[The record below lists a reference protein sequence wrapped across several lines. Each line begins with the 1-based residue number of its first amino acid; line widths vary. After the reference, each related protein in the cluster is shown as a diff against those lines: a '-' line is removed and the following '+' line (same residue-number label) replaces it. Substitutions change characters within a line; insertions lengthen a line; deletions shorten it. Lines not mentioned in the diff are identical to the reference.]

1 MEGVQNPQAQ
11 ANNNTDPQNPQ
22 AQNQQVQN
30 QEPGRLAQQAGTEPQ
45 AQNQEPDPQ
54 NPQGAPEAY
63 DFTSA
68 LPEGETLDEAISQ
81 KFGEICKGM
90 NLTNEQANQMA
101 AYGFEYGKGL
111 IQQMNDMREAQYD
124 KWQEETRKELG
135 ADFEKTMNEYGAGLQ
150 HLEKTSPEI
159 RKLLSETGVGDRIE
173 IVRAISELGRLV
185 SEDGGVGG
193 GNAKAEKHP
202 CTPIPILI
210 TIKEE

>member
-1 MEGVQNPQAQ
+1 MEDVQNQQAQ

-22 AQNQQVQN
+22 VQNQQAQNQDP
-30 QEPGRLAQQAGTEPQ
+30 EPGRLAQQAGVEPQ
-45 AQNQEPDPQ
+45 VAE
-54 NPQGAPEAY
+54 PQGAPETY

-150 HLEKTSPEI
+150 HLEKTCPGI

-173 IVRAISELGRLV
+173 IVRAFSELGRLV

-193 GNAKAEKHP
+193 DNPQGGKTSMYPNTNFENY
-202 CTPIPILI
+202 
-210 TIKEE
+210 

>member
-1 MEGVQNPQAQ
+1 MEGVQNQQAQ
-11 ANNNTDPQNPQ
+11 ANNNTDPQSPQ

-45 AQNQEPDPQ
+45 AQNQKPDPQ

-150 HLEKTSPEI
+150 HLEKTCPGI

-185 SEDGGVGG
+185 SEDGGIGG
-193 GNAKAEKHP
+193 GNPQGGKTSMYPNTNFENY
-202 CTPIPILI
+202 
-210 TIKEE
+210 

>member
-11 ANNNTDPQNPQ
+11 ANNNTDPQSPQ
-22 AQNQQVQN
+22 AQNQQV
-30 QEPGRLAQQAGTEPQ
+30 
-45 AQNQEPDPQ
+45 QNQEPDPQ

-150 HLEKTSPEI
+150 HLEKTSPGI

-193 GNAKAEKHP
+193 GNAKGGK
-202 CTPIPILI
+202 TPMYPN
-210 TIKEE
+210 TNFDNY

>member
-1 MEGVQNPQAQ
+1 MEDVQNQQAQ
-11 ANNNTDPQNPQ
+11 ANNNTDPQN
-22 AQNQQVQN
+22 QQVQN
-30 QEPGRLAQQAGTEPQ
+30 QQAQNQDPEPGRLAQQAG
-45 AQNQEPDPQ
+45 ADPQ
-54 NPQGAPEAY
+54 GAAPQGAPETY

-150 HLEKTSPEI
+150 HLEKTCPGI

-173 IVRAISELGRLV
+173 IVRAFSELGRLV

-193 GNAKAEKHP
+193 GNAKGGK
-202 CTPIPILI
+202 TPMYPN
-210 TIKEE
+210 TNFDNY

>member
-1 MEGVQNPQAQ
+1 MEGVQNQQAQ
-11 ANNNTDPQNPQ
+11 ANNNTDPQSPQ

-45 AQNQEPDPQ
+45 AQNQKPDPQ

-150 HLEKTSPEI
+150 HLEKTCPGI

-173 IVRAISELGRLV
+173 IVRAFSELGRLV
-185 SEDGGVGG
+185 SEDGGIGG
-193 GNAKAEKHP
+193 GNPQGGKTSMYPNTNFENY
-202 CTPIPILI
+202 
-210 TIKEE
+210 

>member
-11 ANNNTDPQNPQ
+11 ANNNTDPQSPQ

-45 AQNQEPDPQ
+45 AQNQKPDPQ
-54 NPQGAPEAY
+54 NPQGAPEVY

-101 AYGFEYGKGL
+101 VYGFEYGKGL

-150 HLEKTSPEI
+150 HLEKTCPGI

-193 GNAKAEKHP
+193 GNPQGGKTSMYP
-202 CTPIPILI
+202 NTNFNNY
-210 TIKEE
+210 

>member
-1 MEGVQNPQAQ
+1 MEDVQNQQAQ
-11 ANNNTDPQNPQ
+11 ANNNTDPQV
-22 AQNQQVQN
+22 QNQQVQE
-30 QEPGRLAQQAGTEPQ
+30 QQAEEPARLAQQAGAEPQ
-45 AQNQEPDPQ
+45 AAA
-54 NPQGAPEAY
+54 PQGAPETY

-124 KWQEETRKELG
+124 KWQEETKKELG
-135 ADFEKTMNEYGAGLQ
+135 ADFQKTMNEYGAGLQ
-150 HLEKTSPEI
+150 HLEKTCPGI

-173 IVRAISELGRLV
+173 IVRAFSELGRLV

-193 GNAKAEKHP
+193 GNPQGGKTSMYPNTNFENY
-202 CTPIPILI
+202 
-210 TIKEE
+210 

>member
-1 MEGVQNPQAQ
+1 MEDVQNQQAQ
-11 ANNNTDPQNPQ
+11 ANNNTDPQN
-22 AQNQQVQN
+22 QQVQ
-30 QEPGRLAQQAGTEPQ
+30 EPQNTEPQAAEPARLAQQAGADPQ
-45 AQNQEPDPQ
+45 AAA
-54 NPQGAPEAY
+54 PQGAPETY

-135 ADFEKTMNEYGAGLQ
+135 ADFQKTMNEYGAGIQ
-150 HLEKTSPEI
+150 HLEKTCPGI

-173 IVRAISELGRLV
+173 IVRAFSELGRLV

-193 GNAKAEKHP
+193 GNPQGGKTSMYPNTNFENY
-202 CTPIPILI
+202 
-210 TIKEE
+210 

>member
-11 ANNNTDPQNPQ
+11 ANNNTDPQSPQ

-30 QEPGRLAQQAGTEPQ
+30 QDPGRLAQQAGTEPQ
-45 AQNQEPDPQ
+45 AQNQKPDPQ

-150 HLEKTSPEI
+150 HLEKTCPGI

-173 IVRAISELGRLV
+173 IVRAFSELGRLV

-193 GNAKAEKHP
+193 GNPQGGKTSMYPNTNFENY
-202 CTPIPILI
+202 
-210 TIKEE
+210 

>member
-1 MEGVQNPQAQ
+1 MEGVQNQQAQ
-11 ANNNTDPQNPQ
+11 ANNNTDPQSPQ
-22 AQNQQVQN
+22 V
-30 QEPGRLAQQAGTEPQ
+30 EPQ
-45 AQNQEPDPQ
+45 AQNQPAQNQEPARLAQQAAPQ
-54 NPQGAPEAY
+54 TTEPQGAPEAY

-135 ADFEKTMNEYGAGLQ
+135 ADFDKTMNEYGAGLQ
-150 HLEKTSPEI
+150 YLEKTSPGI

-185 SEDGGVGG
+185 SEDGGVGS
-193 GNAKAEKHP
+193 GNAKGGK
-202 CTPIPILI
+202 TPMYPN
-210 TIKEE
+210 TNFDNY

>member
-1 MEGVQNPQAQ
+1 MEGVQNQQAQ
-11 ANNNTDPQNPQ
+11 ANNNTDPQN
-22 AQNQQVQN
+22 QQVQ
-30 QEPGRLAQQAGTEPQ
+30 EPQNTEPQAAEPARLAQQAGADPQ
-45 AQNQEPDPQ
+45 AAA
-54 NPQGAPEAY
+54 PQGAPETY

-135 ADFEKTMNEYGAGLQ
+135 ADFQKTMNEYGAGLQ
-150 HLEKTSPEI
+150 HLEKTCPGI

-193 GNAKAEKHP
+193 GNAKGGK
-202 CTPIPILI
+202 TPMYPN
-210 TIKEE
+210 TNFENY

>member
-1 MEGVQNPQAQ
+1 MEDVQNQQAQ
-11 ANNNTDPQNPQ
+11 ANNNTDPQN
-22 AQNQQVQN
+22 QQVQN
-30 QEPGRLAQQAGTEPQ
+30 QQAQNQDLEPGRLAQQAG
-45 AQNQEPDPQ
+45 ADPQ
-54 NPQGAPEAY
+54 GTAPQGAPETY

-135 ADFEKTMNEYGAGLQ
+135 ADFEKTMNEYGAGIQ
-150 HLEKTSPEI
+150 HLEKTCPGI

-193 GNAKAEKHP
+193 GNAKGGK
-202 CTPIPILI
+202 TPMYPN
-210 TIKEE
+210 TNFDNY

>member
-11 ANNNTDPQNPQ
+11 ANNNTDPQSPQ

-45 AQNQEPDPQ
+45 AQANNNTDPQ
-54 NPQGAPEAY
+54 NPQGDPEAY

-150 HLEKTSPEI
+150 HLEKTSPGI

-185 SEDGGVGG
+185 SEDGGVSG
-193 GNAKAEKHP
+193 GNAKGGK
-202 CTPIPILI
+202 TPMYPN
-210 TIKEE
+210 TNFDNY

>member
-1 MEGVQNPQAQ
+1 MEGVQNQQAQ
-11 ANNNTDPQNPQ
+11 ANNNTDPQN
-22 AQNQQVQN
+22 QQVQN
-30 QEPGRLAQQAGTEPQ
+30 QQAQNQDPEPGRLAQQAGADPQ
-45 AQNQEPDPQ
+45 AAA
-54 NPQGAPEAY
+54 PQGAPETY
-63 DFTSA
+63 DFTGA
-68 LPEGETLDEAISQ
+68 LHEGETLDEAISQ

-150 HLEKTSPEI
+150 HLEKTCPGI

-173 IVRAISELGRLV
+173 IVRAFSELGRLV

-193 GNAKAEKHP
+193 GNPQGGKTSMYPNTNFENY
-202 CTPIPILI
+202 
-210 TIKEE
+210 

>member
-1 MEGVQNPQAQ
+1 MEDVQNQQAQ
-11 ANNNTDPQNPQ
+11 ANNNTDPQSP
-22 AQNQQVQN
+22 QVQN

-45 AQNQEPDPQ
+45 AQNQKPDPQ

-150 HLEKTSPEI
+150 HLEKTCPGI

-173 IVRAISELGRLV
+173 IVRAFSELGRLV

-193 GNAKAEKHP
+193 GNPQGGKTSMYPNTNFENY
-202 CTPIPILI
+202 
-210 TIKEE
+210 

>member
-1 MEGVQNPQAQ
+1 M
-11 ANNNTDPQNPQ
+11 
-22 AQNQQVQN
+22 
-30 QEPGRLAQQAGTEPQ
+30 
-45 AQNQEPDPQ
+45 
-54 NPQGAPEAY
+54 
-63 DFTSA
+63 
-68 LPEGETLDEAISQ
+68 PEGETLDEAISQ

-150 HLEKTSPEI
+150 HLEKTSPGI

-193 GNAKAEKHP
+193 GNPQGGKTSMYPNTNFENY
-202 CTPIPILI
+202 
-210 TIKEE
+210 

>member
-1 MEGVQNPQAQ
+1 MEDVQNQQAQ
-11 ANNNTDPQNPQ
+11 ANNNTDPQN
-22 AQNQQVQN
+22 QQVQN
-30 QEPGRLAQQAGTEPQ
+30 QQAQNQDPESGRLAQQAGADPQ
-45 AQNQEPDPQ
+45 AQNQ
-54 NPQGAPEAY
+54 QGAPETY

-150 HLEKTSPEI
+150 HLEKTCPGI

-173 IVRAISELGRLV
+173 IVRAFSELGRLV

-193 GNAKAEKHP
+193 GNPQGGKTSMYPNTNFENY
-202 CTPIPILI
+202 
-210 TIKEE
+210 

>member
-1 MEGVQNPQAQ
+1 MEDVQNQQAQ

-22 AQNQQVQN
+22 VEPQVQN

-54 NPQGAPEAY
+54 NPQGAPEVY

-111 IQQMNDMREAQYD
+111 IQQMNDMREAQY
-124 KWQEETRKELG
+124 
-135 ADFEKTMNEYGAGLQ
+135 
-150 HLEKTSPEI
+150 
-159 RKLLSETGVGDRIE
+159 LS
-173 IVRAISELGRLV
+173 
-185 SEDGGVGG
+185 
-193 GNAKAEKHP
+193 
-202 CTPIPILI
+202 LI
-210 TIKEE
+210 HI

>member
-1 MEGVQNPQAQ
+1 MEDVQNQQAQ
-11 ANNNTDPQNPQ
+11 ANNNTDPQSPQ

-150 HLEKTSPEI
+150 HLEKTCPGI

-173 IVRAISELGRLV
+173 IVRAFSELGRLV

-193 GNAKAEKHP
+193 GNPQGGKTSMYPNTNFENY
-202 CTPIPILI
+202 
-210 TIKEE
+210 

>member
-1 MEGVQNPQAQ
+1 MEDVQNQQAQ
-11 ANNNTDPQNPQ
+11 ANNNTDPQN
-22 AQNQQVQN
+22 QQVQN
-30 QEPGRLAQQAGTEPQ
+30 QQAQNQDPGRLAQQAGADPQ

-150 HLEKTSPEI
+150 HLEKTCPGI

-173 IVRAISELGRLV
+173 IVRAFSELGRLV
-185 SEDGGVGG
+185 SEDGGTFG
-193 GNAKAEKHP
+193 GNTKGGK
-202 CTPIPILI
+202 TPMYPN
-210 TIKEE
+210 TNFDNY

>member
-1 MEGVQNPQAQ
+1 MEDVQNQQAQ
-11 ANNNTDPQNPQ
+11 ANNNTDPQN
-22 AQNQQVQN
+22 QQVQN
-30 QEPGRLAQQAGTEPQ
+30 QQAQNQDPEPGRLAQQAG
-45 AQNQEPDPQ
+45 ADPQ
-54 NPQGAPEAY
+54 GAAPQGAPETY

-124 KWQEETRKELG
+124 EWQEETRKELG

-150 HLEKTSPEI
+150 HLEKTCPGI

-173 IVRAISELGRLV
+173 IVRAFSELGRLV

-193 GNAKAEKHP
+193 GNPQGGKTSMYPNTNFENY
-202 CTPIPILI
+202 
-210 TIKEE
+210 

>member
-11 ANNNTDPQNPQ
+11 ANNNTDPQSPQ

-45 AQNQEPDPQ
+45 AQANNNTDPQ

-150 HLEKTSPEI
+150 HLEKTSPGI

-185 SEDGGVGG
+185 SEDGGVSG
-193 GNAKAEKHP
+193 GNAKGGK
-202 CTPIPILI
+202 TPMYPN
-210 TIKEE
+210 TNFDNY

>member
-1 MEGVQNPQAQ
+1 MEGVQNQQAQ

-22 AQNQQVQN
+22 VELQVQN

-90 NLTNEQANQMA
+90 NLTN
-101 AYGFEYGKGL
+101 
-111 IQQMNDMREAQYD
+111 
-124 KWQEETRKELG
+124 
-135 ADFEKTMNEYGAGLQ
+135 
-150 HLEKTSPEI
+150 
-159 RKLLSETGVGDRIE
+159 
-173 IVRAISELGRLV
+173 
-185 SEDGGVGG
+185 
-193 GNAKAEKHP
+193 
-202 CTPIPILI
+202 
-210 TIKEE
+210 

>member
-1 MEGVQNPQAQ
+1 MEDVQNQQAQ
-11 ANNNTDPQNPQ
+11 ANNNTDPQN
-22 AQNQQVQN
+22 QQVQN
-30 QEPGRLAQQAGTEPQ
+30 QQTQNQDPEPGRLAQQAG
-45 AQNQEPDPQ
+45 AD
-54 NPQGAPEAY
+54 PQGAPEAY

-150 HLEKTSPEI
+150 HLEKTCPGI

-173 IVRAISELGRLV
+173 IVRAFSELGRLV

-193 GNAKAEKHP
+193 GNPQGGKTSMYPNTNFENY
-202 CTPIPILI
+202 
-210 TIKEE
+210 

>member
-11 ANNNTDPQNPQ
+11 ANNNTDPQSPQ

-45 AQNQEPDPQ
+45 AQNQKPDPQ

-150 HLEKTSPEI
+150 HLEKTCPGI

-193 GNAKAEKHP
+193 GNPQGGKTSMYP
-202 CTPIPILI
+202 NTNFNNY
-210 TIKEE
+210 

>member
-1 MEGVQNPQAQ
+1 MEDVQNQQAQ
-11 ANNNTDPQNPQ
+11 ANNNTDPQN
-22 AQNQQVQN
+22 QQVQN
-30 QEPGRLAQQAGTEPQ
+30 QQAQNQDPEPGRLAQQAG
-45 AQNQEPDPQ
+45 ADPQ
-54 NPQGAPEAY
+54 GTDPQGAPETY

-150 HLEKTSPEI
+150 HLEKTCPGI

-185 SEDGGVGG
+185 SEDGGIGG
-193 GNAKAEKHP
+193 GNAKGGK
-202 CTPIPILI
+202 TPMYPN
-210 TIKEE
+210 TNFENY

>member
-1 MEGVQNPQAQ
+1 MEGVQNQQAQ
-11 ANNNTDPQNPQ
+11 ANNNTDPQV
-22 AQNQQVQN
+22 QNQQVQ
-30 QEPGRLAQQAGTEPQ
+30 EPQAAEPARLAQQAGAEPQ
-45 AQNQEPDPQ
+45 AAA
-54 NPQGAPEAY
+54 PQGAPETY

-124 KWQEETRKELG
+124 KWQEETKKELG
-135 ADFEKTMNEYGAGLQ
+135 ADFQKTMNEYGAGLQ
-150 HLEKTSPEI
+150 HLEKTCPGI

-173 IVRAISELGRLV
+173 IVRAFSELGRLV

-193 GNAKAEKHP
+193 GNPQGGKTSMYPNTNFENY
-202 CTPIPILI
+202 
-210 TIKEE
+210 

>member
-1 MEGVQNPQAQ
+1 MEDVQNQQAQ

-150 HLEKTSPEI
+150 HLEKTCPGI

-193 GNAKAEKHP
+193 GNPQGGKTSMYPNTNFENY
-202 CTPIPILI
+202 
-210 TIKEE
+210 

>member
-11 ANNNTDPQNPQ
+11 ANNNTDPQSPQ

-30 QEPGRLAQQAGTEPQ
+30 QDPGRLAQQAGTEPQ
-45 AQNQEPDPQ
+45 AQNQKPDPQ

-135 ADFEKTMNEYGAGLQ
+135 ADFDKTMNEYGAGLQ
-150 HLEKTSPEI
+150 HLEKTSPGI

-185 SEDGGVGG
+185 SEDGGVGSRNTKG
-193 GNAKAEKHP
+193 GK
-202 CTPIPILI
+202 TPMYPN
-210 TIKEE
+210 TNFDNY

>member
-11 ANNNTDPQNPQ
+11 ANNNTDPQSPQ

-45 AQNQEPDPQ
+45 AQNQKPDPQ
-54 NPQGAPEAY
+54 NPQGAPEVY

-124 KWQEETRKELG
+124 KWQEETRKDLG

-150 HLEKTSPEI
+150 HLEKTCPGI

-193 GNAKAEKHP
+193 GNPQGGKTSMYP
-202 CTPIPILI
+202 NTNFNNY
-210 TIKEE
+210 

>member
-1 MEGVQNPQAQ
+1 MEGVQNQQAQ
-11 ANNNTDPQNPQ
+11 ANNNTDPQSPQ

-45 AQNQEPDPQ
+45 AQNQKPDPQ

-135 ADFEKTMNEYGAGLQ
+135 VDFEKTMNEYGAGLQ
-150 HLEKTSPEI
+150 HLEKTSPGI
-159 RKLLSETGVGDRIE
+159 RKLLSETGVGDHIE

-193 GNAKAEKHP
+193 GNAKGGK
-202 CTPIPILI
+202 TPMYPN
-210 TIKEE
+210 TNFENY

>member
-135 ADFEKTMNEYGAGLQ
+135 ADFQKTMNEYGAGLQ
-150 HLEKTSPEI
+150 HLEKTCPGI

-173 IVRAISELGRLV
+173 IVRAFSELGRLV

-193 GNAKAEKHP
+193 GNPQGGKTSMYPNTNFENY
-202 CTPIPILI
+202 
-210 TIKEE
+210 

>member
-1 MEGVQNPQAQ
+1 MEGVQNQQAQ
-11 ANNNTDPQNPQ
+11 ANNNTDPQN
-22 AQNQQVQN
+22 QQVQ
-30 QEPGRLAQQAGTEPQ
+30 EPQNTEPQAAEPARLAQQAGADPQ
-45 AQNQEPDPQ
+45 AAA
-54 NPQGAPEAY
+54 PQGAPETY
-63 DFTSA
+63 DFTGA

-150 HLEKTSPEI
+150 HLEKTSPGI

-193 GNAKAEKHP
+193 GNAKGGKAP
-202 CTPIPILI
+202 MYPNTNFDNY
-210 TIKEE
+210 

>member
-1 MEGVQNPQAQ
+1 MEDVQNQQAQ
-11 ANNNTDPQNPQ
+11 ANNNTDPQV
-22 AQNQQVQN
+22 QNQQVQ
-30 QEPGRLAQQAGTEPQ
+30 EPQAEEPARLAQQAGTEPQ
-45 AQNQEPDPQ
+45 AQNQEPDTQ
-54 NPQGAPEAY
+54 NPQGAPETY

-124 KWQEETRKELG
+124 KWQEETKKELG
-135 ADFEKTMNEYGAGLQ
+135 ADFQKTMNEYGAGLQ
-150 HLEKTSPEI
+150 HLEKTCPGI

-173 IVRAISELGRLV
+173 IVRAFSELGRLV

-193 GNAKAEKHP
+193 CNPQGGKTSMYPN
-202 CTPIPILI
+202 TNFDNY
-210 TIKEE
+210 

>member
-1 MEGVQNPQAQ
+1 MEDVQNPQAQ
-11 ANNNTDPQNPQ
+11 ANNNTDPQSPQ
-22 AQNQQVQN
+22 AQNQQ
-30 QEPGRLAQQAGTEPQ
+30 
-45 AQNQEPDPQ
+45 AQNQKPDPQ

-150 HLEKTSPEI
+150 HLEKTCPGI

-193 GNAKAEKHP
+193 GNPQGGKISMYP
-202 CTPIPILI
+202 NTNFDNY
-210 TIKEE
+210 

>member
-11 ANNNTDPQNPQ
+11 ANNNTDPQSPQ

-30 QEPGRLAQQAGTEPQ
+30 QDPGRLAQQAGTEPQ
-45 AQNQEPDPQ
+45 AQNQKPDPQ

-111 IQQMNDMREAQYD
+111 IKQMNDMREAQYD

-150 HLEKTSPEI
+150 HLEKTSPGI

-185 SEDGGVGG
+185 SEDGGVSG
-193 GNAKAEKHP
+193 GNAKGGK
-202 CTPIPILI
+202 TPMYPN
-210 TIKEE
+210 TNFDNY

>member
-1 MEGVQNPQAQ
+1 MEDVQNQQAQ
-11 ANNNTDPQNPQ
+11 ANNNTDPQN
-22 AQNQQVQN
+22 QQVQN
-30 QEPGRLAQQAGTEPQ
+30 QQAQNQDPEPGRLAQQAG
-45 AQNQEPDPQ
+45 ADPQ
-54 NPQGAPEAY
+54 GAAPQGAPETY

-68 LPEGETLDEAISQ
+68 LPEGENLDEAISQ

-150 HLEKTSPEI
+150 HLEKTCPGI

-173 IVRAISELGRLV
+173 IVRAFSELGRLV

-193 GNAKAEKHP
+193 GNPQGGKTSMYPNTNFENY
-202 CTPIPILI
+202 
-210 TIKEE
+210 

>member
-11 ANNNTDPQNPQ
+11 ANNNTDPQSPQ

-45 AQNQEPDPQ
+45 AQNQKPDPQ
-54 NPQGAPEAY
+54 NPQGEPEAY

-150 HLEKTSPEI
+150 HLEKTSPGI

-193 GNAKAEKHP
+193 GNPQGGKTSMYPNTNFENY
-202 CTPIPILI
+202 
-210 TIKEE
+210 

>member
-30 QEPGRLAQQAGTEPQ
+30 QQVQNQEPGRLAQQAGTESQ
-45 AQNQEPDPQ
+45 AQNQQ

-150 HLEKTSPEI
+150 HLEKTSPGI

-193 GNAKAEKHP
+193 GNAKGGK
-202 CTPIPILI
+202 TPMYPN
-210 TIKEE
+210 TNFENY